1 MALCGACSRHVL
13 LGSVQP
19 KWSQGVRRSRALFP
33 CRLGDAHA
41 HMAAG
46 HGATSSAGMLG
57 GALTAVQCREGML
70 SVLMPSSLLAGV
82 YAKHTSPRTIW
93 FLQHTCCGRRCSG
106 RGRRC
111 RFLCAR
117 SIWARG
123 VCRRLAGGSA
133 PSAHVHT
140 LCCGLFADFNLLAV
154 SFSRL
159 LERRC
164 FLAAGGE
171 AVVAPAVVWWPCC
184 PCLLGTCQRWGHD
197 ELP

>member
-1 MALCGACSRHVL
+1 MKAFPPVCVNCSVPELR
-13 LGSVQP
+13 GSLWCLQ
-19 KWSQGVRRSRALFP
+19 QARAPRVCAAQMVPGCAEEQSSAFP

-164 FLAAGGE
+164 FLASGGE
-171 AVVAPAVVWWPCC
+171 AVVAPAVVW
-184 PCLLGTCQRWGHD
+184 
-197 ELP
+197 